1 MSVLGNSALMAFVAT
16 ANADEARA
24 FYRDVLGLTLVDE
37 HPFALV
43 FDSSGTTLRIQ
54 KVESVAPIPYTA
66 LGWRVDDI
74 HASVHGLVERG
85 VTFERFP
92 GISQDDDGVWSN
104 PFGVGVAWFK
114 DPDGNLLSLSEG
126 VEAGG

>member
-1 MSVLGNSALMAFVAT
+1 MLGNSALMAFVAT
-16 ANADEARA
+16 ANPDEARA
-24 FYRDVLGLTLVDE
+24 FYRDILGLRLVDE
-37 HPFALV
+37 HDFALV

-54 KVESVAPIPYTA
+54 KVESVAPVPYTA

-74 HASVHGLVERG
+74 HASVHDLVERG

-92 GISQDDDGVWSN
+92 GISQDNDAVWSN

-126 VEAGG
+126 LEARG